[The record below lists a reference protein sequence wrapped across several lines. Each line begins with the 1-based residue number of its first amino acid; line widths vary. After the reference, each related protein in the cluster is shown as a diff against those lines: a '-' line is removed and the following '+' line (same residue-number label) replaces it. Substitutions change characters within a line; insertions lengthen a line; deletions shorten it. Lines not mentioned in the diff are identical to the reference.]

1 MTILTHEFKSTA
13 LLSLDSIASASYD
26 TKEKELTVTFLTGRT
41 YTYVNVPK
49 ETYDD
54 LVASKSAGK
63 YFATI
68 KNTLVMK

>member
-13 LLSLDSIASASYD
+13 LQSLASIASASYN
-26 TKEKELTVTFLTGRT
+26 TEEKEMSITFLTGRA

-63 YFATI
+63 HFAAI
-68 KNTLVMK
+68 KIHW

>member
-13 LLSLDSIASASYD
+13 LASASYD
-26 TKEKELTVTFLTGRT
+26 TEEKEMNITFLTGRT
-41 YTYVNVPK
+41 YTYVDVPK

-63 YFATI
+63 HFAAI
-68 KNTLVMK
+68 KNTLVLK